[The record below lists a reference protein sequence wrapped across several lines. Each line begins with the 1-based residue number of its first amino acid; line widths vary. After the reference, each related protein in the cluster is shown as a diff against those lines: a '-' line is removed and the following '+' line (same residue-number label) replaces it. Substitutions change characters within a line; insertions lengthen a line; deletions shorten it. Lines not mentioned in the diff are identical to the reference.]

1 MSFNF
6 LDFGY
11 GAAIANII
19 FLIMFVLA
27 LSFINAAQ
35 PPARPVHG
43 HGPEMARARAAAA
56 VRPRGVGGVHPSAA
70 GAVWAARRRA
80 VRVALLVFVVWT
92 LAPVAWMIVSSLP
105 NQVALTSVPPD
116 LSPGQLT
123 LDNYRGCAGDRG
135 QSGPGLVELAG
146 RPLLTTGIA
155 LALGSAAAY
164 AIARLSVPGGNT
176 ILLMMLATQMFPGI
190 VIIIPLFI
198 VLSRLQLIDTYAGL
212 VLVYLSFV
220 LPIVIWILKGFFE
233 SIPPELE
240 KAAAVDGASTL
251 QTFTRI
257 VLPISLPPL
266 FATGIFAF
274 IESWNEFMF
283 AIILTRLNT
292 KTVPIAISE
301 FAGQYQTAVGQM
313 VAAAA
318 LASVR
323 R

>member
-1 MSFNF
+1 MVEMTQAEAQVPVVSPASRGTVRPGRMHKSGTRRR
-6 LDFGY
+6 LERLLAD
-11 GAAIANII
+11 AAI
-19 FLIMFVLA
+19 
-27 LSFINAAQ
+27 
-35 PPARPVHG
+35 
-43 HGPEMARARAAAA
+43 
-56 VRPRGVGGVHPSAA
+56 
-70 GAVWAARRRA
+70 
-80 VRVALLVFVVWT
+80 RVALLIFAVWT
-92 LAPVAWMIVSSLP
+92 LAPVTWMIVSSLL

-123 LDNYRGCAGDRG
+123 LDNYRGVLATGG
-135 QSGPGLVELAG
+135 SLVPAFKNSLVIS
-146 RPLLTTGIA
+146 LLTTGIA

-164 AIARLSVPGGNT
+164 AIARLSVPGGNS
-176 ILLMMLATQMFPGI
+176 ILLMTLATQMFPGI

-198 VLSRLQLIDTYAGL
+198 ALSRLRLIDTYAGL

-318 LASVR
+318 LASLPVIVLAIVFR
-323 R
+323 KYILMGFAEGALKG

>member
-1 MSFNF
+1 MAQ
-6 LDFGY
+6 G
-11 GAAIANII
+11 IA
-19 FLIMFVLA
+19 VA
-27 LSFINAAQ
+27 PTAPKST
-35 PPARPVHG
+35 
-43 HGPEMARARAAAA
+43 RASRT
-56 VRPRGVGGVHPSAA
+56 PKSGS
-70 GAVWAARRRA
+70 RRRLERLLGDVG
-80 VRVALLVFVVWT
+80 VRIALLVFALWT
-92 LAPVAWMIVSSLP
+92 LAPVAWMIVSSLL
-105 NQVALTSVPPD
+105 NQIALTSVPPD
-116 LSPGQLT
+116 LSPRHLT
-123 LDNYRGCAGDRG
+123 LDNYRGVLATG
-135 QSGPGLVELAG
+135 QSLVPALKNSLLIS
-146 RPLLTTGIA
+146 LLTTGIA
-155 LALGSAAAY
+155 LALGSVAAY

-176 ILLMMLATQMFPGI
+176 ILLMTLATQMFPGI

-198 VLSRLQLIDTYAGL
+198 VLSRLRLIDTYAGL

-240 KAAAVDGASTL
+240 KAAAIDGASTM

-301 FAGQYQTAVGQM
+301 FAGQYQTSVGQM

-318 LASVR
+318 LASVPVIVLAVVFR
-323 R
+323 KYILMGFAEGAIKG